1 MRFIKF
7 VLLFFV
13 VFVVI
18 ASATIFGTY
27 YSIPKLNSSTAILIL
42 GKGGVGHTAP
52 DLTDTIMI
60 SSLNVESKKVSFIS
74 LPRDIWIPEMRAK
87 LNTAYHY
94 GGFKMA
100 KDSVYSVTNIP
111 ISYTVV
117 VDFTLFRD
125 LIDGIGGI
133 NVDVENSFVDE
144 KYPIEGLENDLCN
157 GDKTYACRYEVLDIK
172 SGKQT
177 MNGELALKYVR
188 SRNAK
193 GDEGTDLAR
202 EKRQQKVIAAIK
214 EKMLSTELLLNPKAI
229 LNLYSIVLSHV
240 ETDLDKN
247 SLLSIGRFL
256 FESRSSIN
264 FISIPEN
271 MIQVSQNDKK
281 YDKQY
286 VFIPKGG
293 SWKDLQEWIKNS
305 I

>member
-13 VFVVI
+13 ILIVI
-18 ASATIFGTY
+18 LGATIFGTY

-60 SSLNVESKKVSFIS
+60 SNLNVDSKKISFVS
-74 LPRDIWIPEMRAK
+74 LPRDIWIPEIRAK
-87 LNTAYHY
+87 INTAYHY

-111 ISYTVV
+111 VNYTVV
-117 VDFTLFRD
+117 VDFSLFRD
-125 LIDGIGGI
+125 LIDGLGGI
-133 NVDVENSFVDE
+133 NVDVDNSFVDQ

-157 GDKTYACRYEVLDIK
+157 GDKTYSCRYEVLDIK

-214 EKMLSTELLLNPKAI
+214 EKLLSTNLLLNPKAV
-229 LNLYSIVLSHV
+229 LNLYTIVLSHV
-240 ETDLDKN
+240 ETDLDRN
-247 SLLSIGRFL
+247 SLLSIGKFL
-256 FESRSSIN
+256 LESRSNIN
-264 FISIPEN
+264 FINFPES